1 MASVG
6 EDMEKIVYPL
16 LVGILN
22 GSLASKNS
30 MRAPQK
36 VKHDV
41 ITLVPGLGRSPGEGK
56 GYPLQ
61 YSGLENSMDC
71 IVHGAAKSWTWLS
84 DIHLSY
90 DPGISSWVYTK
101 KMKNIPFTQNLYMN
115 VHNNIVHNSQR
126 VKITQTSIKWE
137 KDNQNVV
144 HPYNRKLFNNKKNEV
159 LIHAATLVNLE
170 NIIINER
177 NQARKATYCVIPF
190 VWNTHRRTI
199 QKRS

>member
-1 MASVG
+1 MKRCSTPLAIRK
-6 EDMEKIVYPL
+6 MHIKITVRYQLIPTLGCCYLKRKKKNKENNCWREWNLHIL

-159 LIHAATLVNLE
+159 LIHAT
-170 NIIINER
+170 
-177 NQARKATYCVIPF
+177 T
-190 VWNTHRRTI
+190 
-199 QKRS
+199 